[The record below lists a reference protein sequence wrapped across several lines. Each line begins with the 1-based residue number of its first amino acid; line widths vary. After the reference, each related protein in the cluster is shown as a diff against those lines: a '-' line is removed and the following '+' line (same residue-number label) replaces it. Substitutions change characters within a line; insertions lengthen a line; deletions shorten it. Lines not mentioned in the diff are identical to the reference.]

1 MRRPRNFQ
9 TDRCYHLVSR
19 VAHRAFYLD
28 EDERTRF
35 VERMRRVAYFS
46 CVEILAYCV
55 MSNHFHVLVYV
66 PAPRELCG
74 DEVLAR
80 VQALYAGARLADLPG
95 TRAVSAATRQQLGG
109 ALSPRG
115 SCRRS
120 EAPGRPSQGT
130 GGFQPKLLHLA
141 LPDASCGGGL
151 HCVRGGH
158 PCAAANVSPDCEGLE
173 GIGMKLLHHSY
184 STNGVRPSAASGVS
198 PPLVPRSHPL

>member
-1 MRRPRNFQ
+1 MRPCENFIISPLANYIHGILIRMRQPRHFVP
-9 TDRCYHLVSR
+9 DRCYHLISR

-80 VQALYAGARLADLPG
+80 VQALYVGARLADLPG
-95 TRAVSAATRQQLGG
+95 TRAASAATRQQQGG
-109 ALSPRG
+109 A
-115 SCRRS
+115 
-120 EAPGRPSQGT
+120 
-130 GGFQPKLLHLA
+130 
-141 LPDASCGGGL
+141 L
-151 HCVRGGH
+151 HCVRGNS
-158 PCAAANVSPDCEGLE
+158 PCAAANVSPDCEGMESL
-173 GIGMKLLHHSY
+173 GMKLLHHSY
-184 STNGVRPSAASGVS
+184 STNGVRPSGPLWGQTLWPLLYSTNGVS
-198 PPLVPRSHPL
+198 NCNFFRGEFLY